1 MINHTKRFS
10 TEFFI
15 PKLLNVALCLAV
27 SDLIFF
33 CFVSELECFLL
44 RILLSLFHAQ
54 FCLHWNE
61 ATWKDSLREK
71 RYWLRSKRNY
81 CHANFCKINHLPH
94 LFLGKTLTF
103 NLASFCAKF
112 SHSSITATEESSV
125 VSKSSFIH
133 SMSLSCTVCIA
144 HTGHIVFPFS
154 VLDLQPPKWNEIWIL
169 FKRTQMNKKKLKNIT
184 STAVF
189 LHEESTCIGFDSIFI
204 WVANGIAQIKF
215 TISSIVCTLQR
226 HRHTDAPTLT
236 QTQLRA
242 LAISTRKFFVTSGN
256 WPLFPY
262 HLFTPR
268 KEWKKNPIL
277 KTMNSFNIQHI
288 IRTRVIVIPL
298 TLDSIE
304 ISSFTY

>member
-154 VLDLQPPKWNEIWIL
+154 VLDLQPPKCNEIWIL
-169 FKRTQMNKKKLKNIT
+169 FKRTQMKKRIEKHHIHRGISSWRIDMHWLWFDFHLSRKWNCTNKIHNIFYSMHTAKAQTHRRTDTNTDTIT
-184 STAVF
+184 ST
-189 LHEESTCIGFDSIFI
+189 C
-204 WVANGIAQIKF
+204 
-215 TISSIVCTLQR
+215 
-226 HRHTDAPTLT
+226 
-236 QTQLRA
+236 
-242 LAISTRKFFVTSGN
+242 
-256 WPLFPY
+256 
-262 HLFTPR
+262 
-268 KEWKKNPIL
+268 
-277 KTMNSFNIQHI
+277 NINTKVLCQE
-288 IRTRVIVIPL
+288 R
-298 TLDSIE
+298 
-304 ISSFTY
+304 